1 LPGRAVRIQ
10 YPLRINFIADQGGDV
25 SAKKTDKERAREL
38 KVAIAAAAAS
48 IGGTVKLMEVCGTH
62 TVALFRHGIRS
73 LLPETISLLS
83 GPGCPVCVTSVKDVD
98 IALALAAREDAVL
111 CTFGD
116 MMRVPGGKG
125 SLFDAKASG
134 ADVRIVYSP
143 LDALKMATDEPS
155 KKVVFFATGF
165 ETTSPLVAAT
175 VMNASREGTGNFYL
189 HTVHKLVP
197 PALDIL
203 LGSGEVDID
212 GFILPGH
219 VCSITGTGP
228 FEFLTGKYNKPSV
241 VTGFGAIDILEGILM
256 VLKGIAEGMDGVGIQ
271 YGSVVK
277 AGGNPRA
284 METLSE
290 VFEPAD
296 AYWRGIGSL
305 PLSGLGLREPYAK
318 MEASGKG
325 GLIDI
330 KEVPDHPEPRGC
342 SCGEVLK
349 GLKIPADCPLFGR
362 TCTPQKPVGACM
374 VSAEGSCAAYFK
386 YGGHGAG

>member
-1 LPGRAVRIQ
+1 MSS
-10 YPLRINFIADQGGDV
+10 NM
-25 SAKKTDKERAREL
+25 TDRERAQEL
-38 KVAIAAAAAS
+38 KGAIAAAAAS
-48 IGGTVKLMEVCGTH
+48 IKRPVKLMEVCGTH

-73 LLPETISLLS
+73 LLPGTISLLS

-98 IALALAAREDAVL
+98 IALALAAREDVVL

-116 MMRVPGGKG
+116 MMRVPGGREN
-125 SLFDAKASG
+125 LFDAKASG

-143 LDALKMATDEPS
+143 LDALKLAREETS
-155 KKVVFFATGF
+155 RKVVFFATGF

-175 VMNASREGTGNFYL
+175 VMNAHAEGVGNFYL

-197 PALDIL
+197 PAMDIL

-228 FEFLTGKYNKPSV
+228 FEFLVGKYKKPSV

-256 VLKGIAEGMDGVGIQ
+256 VLNGIAGGADKVGIQ
-271 YGSVVK
+271 YGSVVR
-277 AGGNPRA
+277 AEGNPKA
-284 METLSE
+284 MKTLE
-290 VFEPAD
+290 GVFEPAD

-305 PLSGLGLREPYAK
+305 PLSGLSLQKQYAH
-318 MEASGKG
+318 MEASAEG

-330 KEVPDHPEPRGC
+330 NDLPEHSEPRGC

-349 GLKIPADCPLFGR
+349 GLKIPTDCPLFGK

-374 VSAEGSCAAYFK
+374 VSAEGSCAAYYK
-386 YGGHGAG
+386 YGGQSLG